1 MAEAGNWCLIESDP
15 GVFTELISGMGVK
28 GVQVEEVWSL
38 DDSLMEQLKP
48 VLGLIFLFKWQG
60 AQPSPAMEGDQHP
73 TDHIFFANQVI
84 NNACATQAILSILL
98 NRDDI
103 DLGDELRGF
112 KEFTAEFPPDMKG
125 LAISNSDLIRSVHN
139 SFARSDPFFEEMQE
153 AKGNKDEDVYHF
165 IAYLPI
171 HGALYELDGLSR
183 GPVHLGACTEDD
195 WVQKAN
201 AAIMS
206 RMERYGGSE
215 LHFSLMALTRDRIEL
230 LQEQIEE
237 TDGLLLSL
245 PEDAVDERT
254 RLNEQR
260 GDLEHKLQLEKD
272 KRKRWHRENLL
283 RKHNFIPMIHDLL
296 QMLGERNELKPL
308 IDRAKEKAT
317 ERAAQRSQKAQQ

>member
-1 MAEAGNWCLIESDP
+1 
-15 GVFTELISGMGVK
+15 
-28 GVQVEEVWSL
+28 
-38 DDSLMEQLKP
+38 
-48 VLGLIFLFKWQG
+48 
-60 AQPSPAMEGDQHP
+60 
-73 TDHIFFANQVI
+73 
-84 NNACATQAILSILL
+84 
-98 NRDDI
+98 
-103 DLGDELRGF
+103 
-112 KEFTAEFPPDMKG
+112 MKG

-183 GPVHLGACTEDD
+183 GPVHLGKAHSSSSHVLLYSLMHSIGACTEED

-272 KRKRWHRENLL
+272 KRKRWHVSDMILFRIT
-283 RKHNFIPMIHDLL
+283 RKE
-296 QMLGERNELKPL
+296 G
-308 IDRAKEKAT
+308 
-317 ERAAQRSQKAQQ
+317 